1 VAGTGARDLHN
12 LGFNKPRRSGR
23 RARPATAPPKRQ
35 SGNPGGRSAKSL
47 PALLAAALNETVI
60 LGHYFRSWPALCRL
74 STPPNAR
81 NGTLYVGVTDDL
93 ARRAWEHRAGLV
105 EGFTKQYGLARLVFA
120 EHHDDMRAARQR
132 ERNMKHWR
140 RAWKVRLILDQ
151 NPDWADLYDR
161 LS

>member
-1 VAGTGARDLHN
+1 LPGWVYIMTN
-12 LGFNKPRRSGR
+12 
-23 RARPATAPPKRQ
+23 RP
-35 SGNPGGRSAKSL
+35 
-47 PALLAAALNETVI
+47 
-60 LGHYFRSWPALCRL
+60 
-74 STPPNAR
+74 

-93 ARRAWEHRAGLV
+93 ARRTWEHRAGLV
-105 EGFTKQYGLARLVFA
+105 EGFTKQCGLTRLVFS
-120 EHHDDMRAARQR
+120 EYYDDMRAARQR

>member
-1 VAGTGARDLHN
+1 M
-12 LGFNKPRRSGR
+12 PSGWVYIMTN
-23 RARPATAPPKRQ
+23 RP
-35 SGNPGGRSAKSL
+35 
-47 PALLAAALNETVI
+47 
-60 LGHYFRSWPALCRL
+60 
-74 STPPNAR
+74 

-105 EGFTKQYGLARLVFA
+105 EGFTKQYGLRRLVFT
-120 EHHDDMRAARQR
+120 ERYDDMRAARQR

-140 RAWKVRLILDQ
+140 RAWKVRLILAQ